1 MAFGGFLLPIRYQ
14 AVPLKL
20 CFVLV
25 NMLVNASLLLVNIN
39 GGGKMALTELE
50 VKKTKATVKQQKLS
64 DGGGLYLLIHTNGGK
79 YWQMAYRFAGKQK
92 TLSLGVY
99 PDVSLADARE
109 RREQARKLLAN
120 DTDPSAVKQAQKA
133 RVAALSEHSFEV
145 IAREWFVKHSPNWRE
160 NHSSKIIARL
170 ENDVFPWIGALPIAE
185 IAAPALLVAVQR
197 IEARGALE
205 TAHRALACCGQV
217 FRYAVATGRAER
229 DPTGD
234 LRGALP
240 PVRKDKHFAAITEPK
255 KVGELMRDIDGY
267 QGSYIVKGA
276 FRLSPLLFV
285 RPGELRKMEW
295 AEVDLDKAEWII
307 PAGKMKMGITHIV
320 PLAKQAVEVLREML
334 PLTGRSKYVFHGE
347 RDHDRPMSDN
357 AIRSALR
364 RMGWANDEMTP
375 HGFRA
380 MASTILDNMGYKQEW
395 LERQLAHEEPNKIK
409 AAYKREAWRMYLPE
423 RTAMMQAWAD
433 YLDKLKQ
440 GAEVIPLNRAA

>member
-1 MAFGGFLLPIRYQ
+1 
-14 AVPLKL
+14 
-20 CFVLV
+20 
-25 NMLVNASLLLVNIN
+25 
-39 GGGKMALTELE
+39 MALTALE
-50 VKKTKATVKQQKLS
+50 VSKSKAADKPQRLA
-64 DGGGLYLLIHTNGGK
+64 DGGNMYLLIQPNGAK
-79 YWQMAYRFAGKQK
+79 YWRLDYRLAGKRK
-92 TLSLGVY
+92 TLAIGVY
-99 PDVSLADARE
+99 PDMSLSDARE
-109 RREQARKLLAN
+109 QREQARKLIAN
-120 DTDPSAVKQAQKA
+120 GVDPVAVKQAQKVSA
-133 RVAALSEHSFEV
+133 IENVENSFEV
-145 IAREWFVKHSPNWRE
+145 IAREWFVRHAPNWKE

-170 ENDVFPWIGALPIAE
+170 EKDVFPWIGNRPIAD
-185 IAAPALLVAVQR
+185 ITAPALLAAIR
-197 IEARGALE
+197 KIEARGALE

-240 PVRKDKHFAAITEPK
+240 PVKKEKHFAAITEPK
-255 KVGELMRDIDGY
+255 KVGELMRDIEGY

-276 FRLSPLLFV
+276 FKLSPLLFV

-295 AEVDLDKAEWII
+295 AELDLDKAEWII
-307 PAGKMKMGITHIV
+307 PADKMKMGVTHIV
-320 PLAKQAVEVLREML
+320 PLAKQAVAVLREML

-433 YLDKLKQ
+433 YLDKLKA
-440 GAEVIPLNRAA
+440 GAEVIPLRA

>member
-1 MAFGGFLLPIRYQ
+1 M
-14 AVPLKL
+14 
-20 CFVLV
+20 
-25 NMLVNASLLLVNIN
+25 
-39 GGGKMALTELE
+39 
-50 VKKTKATVKQQKLS
+50 KLS
-64 DGGGLYLLIHTNGGK
+64 DTAVRKAKPEAKSYKMADGGGMYLEVMPTGAKYWRLKYRYGGK
-79 YWQMAYRFAGKQK
+79 EKRLAF
-92 TLSLGVY
+92 GVY
-99 PDVSLADARE
+99 PDVSLAQARE
-109 RREQARKLLAN
+109 RRDDARKLLAN
-120 DTDPSAVKQAQKA
+120 STDPSAVKQAQKTSKA
-133 RVAALSEHSFEV
+133 ELAENSFEV
-145 IAREWFVKHSPNWRE
+145 IAREWFVRHAPNWKE

-170 ENDVFPWIGALPIAE
+170 EKDVFPWIGARPIAE
-185 IAAPALLVAVQR
+185 IAAPALLAAIRR

-217 FRYAVATGRAER
+217 FRYAVSTGRAER

-240 PVRKDKHFAAITEPK
+240 PVKKDKHFAAITDPK

-267 QGSYIVKGA
+267 SGSYIVKSA
-276 FRLSPLLFV
+276 FKLSPLLFV

-295 AEVDLDKAEWII
+295 KDLNLGAAEWRYF
-307 PAGKMKMGITHIV
+307 ITKTETQHIV
-320 PLAKQAVEVLREML
+320 PLARQAVEVLREIQ
-334 PLTGRSKYVFHGE
+334 PLTGRGKYVFHGE

-395 LERQLAHEEPNKIK
+395 LERQLAHEEPNKVK
-409 AAYKREAWRMYLPE
+409 AAYKRDAWRMYMPE

-433 YLDKLKQ
+433 YLDKLKA
-440 GAEVIPLNRAA
+440 GAEVIPLRA

>member
-1 MAFGGFLLPIRYQ
+1 MS
-14 AVPLKL
+14 K
-20 CFVLV
+20 
-25 NMLVNASLLLVNIN
+25 
-39 GGGKMALTELE
+39 LTELAI
-50 VKKTKATVKQQKLS
+50 KKAKPSDKLGRMT
-64 DGGGLYLLIHTNGGK
+64 DGGGMYLLIHTNGGK
-79 YWQMAYRFAGKQK
+79 YWRMDYRLAGKRK
-92 TLSLGVY
+92 TLAIGVY
-99 PDVSLADARE
+99 PDTGLADARE
-109 RREQARKLLAN
+109 RREQARKLIAKGVDPVEVKHAQAASIVAN
-120 DTDPSAVKQAQKA
+120 T
-133 RVAALSEHSFEV
+133 ENSFEV
-145 IAREWFVKHSPNWRE
+145 IAREWFARHAPNWKE

-170 ENDVFPWIGALPIAE
+170 EKDVFPWIGNRPIAE
-185 IAAPALLVAVQR
+185 IAAPALLTAIR
-197 IEARGALE
+197 KIEARGALE

-240 PVRKDKHFAAITEPK
+240 PVKKDKHFAAITDPK
-255 KVGELMRDIDGY
+255 KVGELMRDIEGY

-276 FRLSPLLFV
+276 FKLSPMLFV

-295 AEVDLDKAEWII
+295 MEIDLEKAEWII
-307 PAGKMKMGITHIV
+307 PADKMKMGVTHIV
-320 PLAKQAVEVLREML
+320 PLCTQAVAVLREMQK
-334 PLTGRSKYVFHGE
+334 LTGRSKYVFHGE

-395 LERQLAHEEPNKIK
+395 LERQLAHEEQNKIK

-433 YLDKLKQ
+433 YLDKLKA
-440 GAEVIPLNRAA
+440 GAEVVPLRA

>member
-1 MAFGGFLLPIRYQ
+1 
-14 AVPLKL
+14 
-20 CFVLV
+20 
-25 NMLVNASLLLVNIN
+25 
-39 GGGKMALTELE
+39 MALTALE
-50 VKKTKATVKQQKLS
+50 VTKSKAAEKPQRLA
-64 DGGGLYLLIHTNGGK
+64 DGGNMYLLIQPNGAK
-79 YWQMAYRFAGKQK
+79 YWRMDYRLAGKRK
-92 TLSLGVY
+92 TLAIGVY
-99 PDVSLADARE
+99 PDISLADARE
-109 RREQARKLLAN
+109 RREQARKLIAN
-120 DTDPSAVKQAQKA
+120 GVDPVEVKHAQAA
-133 RVAALSEHSFEV
+133 SIVANTENSFEV
-145 IAREWFVKHSPNWRE
+145 IAREWFVRHAPNWKE

-170 ENDVFPWIGALPIAE
+170 EKDVFPWIGNRPIAD
-185 IAAPALLVAVQR
+185 ITAPALLAAIR
-197 IEARGALE
+197 KIEARGALE

-240 PVRKDKHFAAITEPK
+240 PVKKEKHFAAITDTK
-255 KVGELMRDIDGY
+255 KVGELLRDIEGY

-276 FRLSPLLFV
+276 FKLSPLLFV

-295 AEVDLDKAEWII
+295 TELDLDKSEWII
-307 PAGKMKMGITHIV
+307 PADKMKMGVTHIV
-320 PLAKQAVEVLREML
+320 PLAKQAVAVLREML

-433 YLDKLKQ
+433 YLDKLKA
-440 GAEVIPLNRAA
+440 GAEVIPLRA

>member
-1 MAFGGFLLPIRYQ
+1 
-14 AVPLKL
+14 
-20 CFVLV
+20 
-25 NMLVNASLLLVNIN
+25 
-39 GGGKMALTELE
+39 MALTDLE
-50 VKKTKATVKQQKLS
+50 VKNAKVTGKPEKKS
-64 DGGGLYLLIHTNGGK
+64 DGGGLFLLVQPDSVRINDKKKEEIVRGAK
-79 YWQMAYRFAGKQK
+79 YWRLAYRFAGKQK
-92 TLSLGVY
+92 TLALGVY
-99 PDVSLADARE
+99 PDVSLSEARE
-109 RREQARKLLAN
+109 RREEARKILAN
-120 DTDPSAVKQAQKA
+120 GADPSAVKKAQKA
-133 RVAALSEHSFEV
+133 VVVALAENSFELV
-145 IAREWFVKHSPNWRE
+145 AREWFSKHAPNWKE

-170 ENDVFPWIGALPIAE
+170 EKDVFPWIGAMPIAD
-185 IAAPALLVAVQR
+185 IAAPALLAAIRR

-240 PVRKDKHFAAITEPK
+240 PVKKEKHFAAITDPK

-267 QGSYIVKGA
+267 SGSYIVKSA
-276 FRLSPLLFV
+276 FKLSPLLFV

-295 AEVDLDKAEWII
+295 AELDLDKAEWII
-307 PAGKMKMGITHIV
+307 PAGKMKMGVTHIV
-320 PLAKQAVEVLREML
+320 PLARQAVEVLRGIH

-423 RTAMMQAWAD
+423 RTTMMQAWAD
-433 YLDKLKQ
+433 YLDKLKV
-440 GAEVIPLNRAA
+440 GAEVIPLPIKAA

>member
-1 MAFGGFLLPIRYQ
+1 
-14 AVPLKL
+14 
-20 CFVLV
+20 
-25 NMLVNASLLLVNIN
+25 
-39 GGGKMALTELE
+39 MALTELE
-50 VKKTKATVKQQKLS
+50 IKKAKPTDKPYKLS
-64 DGGGLYLLIHTNGGK
+64 DGGGLFLLVHTNGGR
-79 YWQMAYRFAGKQK
+79 YWRMAYRFASKQK
-92 TLSLGVY
+92 TLALGVY
-99 PDVSLADARE
+99 PDVSLADARI

-120 DTDPSAVKQAQKA
+120 DTDPSAAKQEQKA
-133 RVAALSEHSFEV
+133 AFVALAEHSFEI
-145 IAREWFVKHSPNWRE
+145 IAREWFAKHSPNWKE

-170 ENDVFPWIGALPIAE
+170 EKDVFPWIGNRPIAE
-185 IAAPALLVAVQR
+185 IAAPALLAAIR
-197 IEARGALE
+197 KIEARGALE

-240 PVRKDKHFAAITEPK
+240 PVKKDNHFAAITDPK

-276 FRLSPLLFV
+276 FKLSPLLFV

-295 AEVDLDKAEWII
+295 SEVDLDKAEWII
-307 PAGKMKMGITHIV
+307 PAGKMKMGVTHIV
-320 PLAKQAVEVLREML
+320 PLCRQAVAVLREMQK
-334 PLTGRSKYVFHGE
+334 LTGRSKYVFHGE

-395 LERQLAHEEPNKIK
+395 LERQLSHEEPNKIK

-440 GAEVIPLNRAA
+440 GATALPTRV

>member
-1 MAFGGFLLPIRYQ
+1 MS
-14 AVPLKL
+14 K
-20 CFVLV
+20 
-25 NMLVNASLLLVNIN
+25 
-39 GGGKMALTELE
+39 LTELAI
-50 VKKTKATVKQQKLS
+50 KKAKPNTEAKPYKMA
-64 DGGGLYLLIHTNGGK
+64 DGGGMYLEVQPNGSKYWRLKYRFGGK
-79 YWQMAYRFAGKQK
+79 EKRLA
-92 TLSLGVY
+92 LGVY
-99 PDVSLADARE
+99 PDVTLSDARE

-120 DTDPSAVKQAQKA
+120 GVDPSAVKQAQKTA
-133 RVAALSEHSFEV
+133 VIALTENSFEV
-145 IAREWFVKHSPNWRE
+145 IAREWFIRHAPNWKE

-170 ENDVFPWIGALPIAE
+170 EKDVFPWIGATPIAN
-185 IAAPALLVAVQR
+185 INAPALLAAIRR
-197 IEARGALE
+197 IEERGALE

-240 PVRKDKHFAAITEPK
+240 PVKKEKHFAAITDPK
-255 KVGELMRDIDGY
+255 KVGELMRDIEGY
-267 QGSYIVKGA
+267 SGSYIVKSA
-276 FRLSPLLFV
+276 FKLSPLLFV

-295 AEVDLDKAEWII
+295 TELDLDKAEWII
-307 PAGKMKMGITHIV
+307 PADKMKMGVTHIV
-320 PLAKQAVEVLREML
+320 PLAKQAVEVLRAIQ

-433 YLDKLKQ
+433 YLGGLAA
-440 GAEVIPLNRAA
+440 GAEVIPLHKGRAA

>member
-1 MAFGGFLLPIRYQ
+1 
-14 AVPLKL
+14 
-20 CFVLV
+20 
-25 NMLVNASLLLVNIN
+25 
-39 GGGKMALTELE
+39 MALTDLQ
-50 VKKTKATVKQQKLS
+50 VKNAKPTAKQYKLT
-64 DGGGLYLLIHTNGGK
+64 DGGGLFMLVHANGGR
-79 YWQMAYRFAGKQK
+79 YWRLAYRFGGKQK
-92 TLSLGVY
+92 TLALGVY

-120 DTDPSAVKQAQKA
+120 GADPGAVKQEQKT
-133 RVAALSEHSFEV
+133 VIVALSENSFEI
-145 IAREWFVKHSPNWRE
+145 IAREWFAKHSPNWKE
-160 NHSSKIIARL
+160 NHSSKILARL
-170 ENDVFPWIGALPIAE
+170 ENDLFPWIGVRPIGE
-185 IAAPALLVAVQR
+185 IAAPALLAAIRR
-197 IEARGALE
+197 IETRGALE
-205 TAHRALACCGQV
+205 TAHRVLAICGQV

-240 PVRKDKHFAAITEPK
+240 PVKRGNHFAAITEPK
-255 KVGELMRDIDGY
+255 KVGELLRDIDGY
-267 QGSYIVKGA
+267 QGSFIVQCA
-276 FRLSPLLFV
+276 FKLSPLLFV

-295 AEVDLDKAEWII
+295 TELDLGKAEWII
-307 PAGKMKMGITHIV
+307 PPEKMKMGITHIV
-320 PLAKQAVEVLREML
+320 PLAPQAVAILREIQ
-334 PLTGRSKYVFHGE
+334 PLTGSGKYVFHGE

-433 YLDKLKQ
+433 YLDKLKA
-440 GAEVIPLNRAA
+440 GAEVIPLRA

>member
-1 MAFGGFLLPIRYQ
+1 MG
-14 AVPLKL
+14 KL
-20 CFVLV
+20 TD
-25 NMLVNASLLLVNIN
+25 MSIKKAKPEAKPY
-39 GGGKMALTELE
+39 KMT
-50 VKKTKATVKQQKLS
+50 
-64 DGGGLYLLIHTNGGK
+64 DGAGLYLLVEPKGSK
-79 YWQMAYRFAGKQK
+79 YWRMAYRYAGKQK
-92 TLSLGVY
+92 TLSIGVY
-99 PDVSLADARE
+99 PDVSLADARVRCHE
-109 RREQARKLLAN
+109 ARKLLAN
-120 DTDPSAVKQAQKA
+120 NVDPSAAKQAQKEA
-133 RVAALSEHSFEV
+133 TFIQTDNNFEV
-145 IAREWFVKHSPNWRE
+145 IAREWFTRHSPNWKE

-170 ENDVFPWIGALPIAE
+170 EKDVFPWIGARPIGE
-185 IAAPALLVAVQR
+185 LAAPALLAVIRR
-197 IEARGALE
+197 IESRGALE
-205 TAHRALACCGQV
+205 TAHRALATCGQV

-240 PVRKDKHFAAITEPK
+240 PVRKDKHFAAITDPK

-267 QGSYIVKGA
+267 QGSYIVKSA
-276 FRLSPLLFV
+276 FKISPMVFV

-295 AEVDLDKAEWII
+295 AELDLDKAEWII
-307 PAGKMKMGITHIV
+307 PAEKMKMGVTHIV
-320 PLAKQAVEVLREML
+320 PLAKQVVAELREL
-334 PLTGRSKYVFHGE
+334 QPLTGHGKYVFHGE

-409 AAYKREAWRMYLPE
+409 AAYKRDTWRMYLPE

-433 YLDKLKQ
+433 YLDKLKA
-440 GAEVIPLNRAA
+440 GAEILTLNRAA

>member
-1 MAFGGFLLPIRYQ
+1 MS
-14 AVPLKL
+14 KL
-20 CFVLV
+20 TEV
-25 NMLVNASLLLVNIN
+25 AIKKAKPEAKPY
-39 GGGKMALTELE
+39 KMA
-50 VKKTKATVKQQKLS
+50 
-64 DGGGLYLLIHTNGGK
+64 DGGGLYLLVQANGAK
-79 YWQMAYRFAGKQK
+79 YWRLKYRFQGVEKL
-92 TLSLGVY
+92 LSLGVY
-99 PDVSLADARE
+99 PDVTLSQARE
-109 RREQARKLLAN
+109 RREDARKLLAN
-120 DTDPSAVKQAQKA
+120 DTDPGAVKQAQKA
-133 RVAALSEHSFEV
+133 STIENVENSFEV
-145 IAREWFVKHSPNWRE
+145 IAREWFVRHAPNWKE

-170 ENDVFPWIGALPIAE
+170 EKDVFPWIGNRPIAD
-185 IAAPALLVAVQR
+185 ITAPALLAAIR
-197 IEARGALE
+197 KIEARGALE

-240 PVRKDKHFAAITEPK
+240 PVKKEKHFAAITEPK
-255 KVGELMRDIDGY
+255 KVGELMRDIEGY

-276 FRLSPLLFV
+276 FKLSPLLFV

-295 AEVDLDKAEWII
+295 AELDLDKAEWII
-307 PAGKMKMGITHIV
+307 PADKMKMGVTHIV
-320 PLAKQAVEVLREML
+320 PLAKQAVAVLREML

-433 YLDKLKQ
+433 YLDKLKA
-440 GAEVIPLNRAA
+440 GAEVIPLRA

>member
-1 MAFGGFLLPIRYQ
+1 M
-14 AVPLKL
+14 
-20 CFVLV
+20 
-25 NMLVNASLLLVNIN
+25 
-39 GGGKMALTELE
+39 
-50 VKKTKATVKQQKLS
+50 KLS
-64 DGGGLYLLIHTNGGK
+64 DTAIKKAKPEAKSYKMADGGGMYLEVMPSGSKYWRLKYRFGGK
-79 YWQMAYRFAGKQK
+79 EKRLAF
-92 TLSLGVY
+92 GVY
-99 PDVSLADARE
+99 PDVTLAEARSRRDA
-109 RREQARKLLAN
+109 ARKLLAN
-120 DTDPSAVKQAQKA
+120 DTDPSAAKQAKKA
-133 RVAALSEHSFEV
+133 ANVELGANSFEV
-145 IAREWFVKHSPNWRE
+145 IAREWFIRHAPNWKE

-170 ENDVFPWIGALPIAE
+170 EKDVFPWIGTKPIAE
-185 IAAPALLVAVQR
+185 ISAPTLLAAIRR

-234 LRGALP
+234 LRGSLP
-240 PVRKDKHFAAITEPK
+240 PVKKDKHFAAITDPQ

-267 QGSYIVKGA
+267 QGSYIVKCA
-276 FRLSPLLFV
+276 FKLSPLLFV

-295 AEVDLDKAEWII
+295 KDLNLDAAEWIYFVT
-307 PAGKMKMGITHIV
+307 KTETQHIV
-320 PLAKQAVEVLREML
+320 PLCKQAVAVLREIQ
-334 PLTGRSKYVFHGE
+334 PLTGHGKYVFHGE

-395 LERQLAHEEPNKIK
+395 LERQLAHEEANKVK
-409 AAYKREAWRMYLPE
+409 AAYKRDAWRMYLPE

-433 YLDKLKQ
+433 YLDKLKK
-440 GAEVIPLNRAA
+440 GAEVIPLRA

>member
-1 MAFGGFLLPIRYQ
+1 
-14 AVPLKL
+14 
-20 CFVLV
+20 
-25 NMLVNASLLLVNIN
+25 
-39 GGGKMALTELE
+39 MALTDLE
-50 VKKTKATVKQQKLS
+50 VKRVKPTDKPQKLA
-64 DGGGLYLLIHTNGGK
+64 DGGGLYLLLHTNGAK
-79 YWQMAYRFAGKQK
+79 YWRLDYRFAGKRK
-92 TLSLGVY
+92 TLALGVY
-99 PDVSLADARE
+99 PDVSLSEVRE

-120 DTDPSAVKQAQKA
+120 GVDPGDMKKAQKA
-133 RVAALSEHSFEV
+133 AVVALAENSFELV
-145 IAREWFVKHSPNWRE
+145 AREWFSKHAPNWKE

-170 ENDVFPWIGALPIAE
+170 EKDVFPWIGAMPIAE
-185 IAAPALLVAVQR
+185 INAPALLAAIRR
-197 IEARGALE
+197 IESRGALE

-240 PVRKDKHFAAITEPK
+240 PVKKEKHFAAITDPK
-255 KVGELMRDIDGY
+255 KVGELMRDIEGY
-267 QGSYIVKGA
+267 QGTYVVKSA
-276 FRLSPLLFV
+276 FKLSPLLFV

-295 AEVDLDKAEWII
+295 ADLDLDKAEWII

-320 PLAKQAVEVLREML
+320 PLARQAVEVLREIQ
-334 PLTGRSKYVFHGE
+334 PLTGRGKYVFPGE

-364 RMGWANDEMTP
+364 RMGWSNDEMTP

-433 YLDKLKQ
+433 YLDKLKA
-440 GAEVIPLNRAA
+440 GAEVIPLHKKAG